1 MTSKVHGFGFTALLG
16 GLSALPALATDM
28 ALPSVSLVQADFGS
42 SPAEAASAI
51 AVFLAG
57 FSTAPL
63 VVGPLADRFGRK
75 PVMLAGLVLFALAS
89 IGCALAP
96 SIAVLIVARVL
107 QGVGAGAVAI
117 LPRAIIRDLFEGR
130 EARLQLAAVSI
141 VFSVAPLIGPTLGAA
156 LLAIGPWRLIYATH
170 AVVAVTLGAFTL
182 AKLGESHD
190 ETMRRSLR
198 PATIVA
204 GYRRALTNRMCGGFS
219 LIVGLVF
226 AGLFAYVNV
235 SPLLFIEGY
244 GFSQAGFGGLFA
256 MTASGVIA
264 GSLLNTWLVRRH
276 ASPRAVLDAAL
287 SAIALAGLTV
297 FIASLGGHPSLVL
310 VIAPVMIYISAFGL
324 VMPNA
329 VHEAIHPLPDIAGI
343 ASAVLVSAQMLF
355 GALGGS
361 LAAALYRDSSPL
373 AIGLVMSAGGL
384 AAGLVYLVWLRP
396 GVEA

>member
-1 MTSKVHGFGFTALLG
+1 MALKARGFGLTALLG

-28 ALPSVSLVQADFGS
+28 ALPSVGLVQAEFHAS
-42 SPAEAASAI
+42 AAEAASAI

-57 FSTAPL
+57 FATAPV
-63 VVGPLADRFGRK
+63 VVGPLTDRFGRK
-75 PVMLAGLVLFALAS
+75 PVMLCGLALFALAA

-96 SIAVLIVARVL
+96 SIAVLIVARVI
-107 QGVGAGAVAI
+107 QGAGAGAVAI
-117 LPRAIIRDLFEGR
+117 LPRAIIRDLFQGR

-141 VFSVAPLIGPTLGAA
+141 VFSVAPLIGPTFGAG
-156 LLAIGPWRLIYATH
+156 LLAIGPWRLIYATM
-170 AVVAVTLGAFTL
+170 AAVAVTLGLFTL
-182 AKLGESHD
+182 TTLGESHHAK
-190 ETMRRSLR
+190 MRRSLR

-204 GYRRALTNRMCGGFS
+204 GYSRALTNRMCGGFS
-219 LIVGLVF
+219 LIVGFVF

-235 SPLLFIEGY
+235 SPLLFIGGY
-244 GFSQAGFGGLFA
+244 GVSQAGFGGLFA

-287 SAIALAGLTV
+287 GVIALAGLAV
-297 FIASLGGHPSLVL
+297 LAAGVGGHPPLAF
-310 VIAPVMIYISAFGL
+310 VIAPVMVYIAAFGL

-361 LAAALYRDSSPL
+361 LAAALYRDASPL

-384 AAGLVYLVWLRP
+384 GAGAIYVGWLRP
-396 GVEA
+396 GVES